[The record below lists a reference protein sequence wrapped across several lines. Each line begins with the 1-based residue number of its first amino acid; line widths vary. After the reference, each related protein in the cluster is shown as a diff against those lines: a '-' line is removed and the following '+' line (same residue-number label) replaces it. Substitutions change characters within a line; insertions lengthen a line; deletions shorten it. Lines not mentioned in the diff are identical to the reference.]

1 MVKPSKDKVLTFS
14 VRFRNLLEQPLYLGF
29 VQGSG
34 LIIDDQG
41 MRHTMAGGN
50 AALRGMGLVTQGS
63 LDPKFVLQ
71 AGESGDVRVE
81 LVSRAQQGQIFGTAY
96 DLDFAVREIEAL
108 PASQFQLGKE
118 HSLQYKHLV
127 PDDGGA
133 GGAAPA
139 PATPVAVASTGSVAA
154 APVSDGDVCA
164 GKPRCFGAGPFVAT
178 VAQVVE
184 SRSGGYQ
191 TIKVGVKVR
200 NVTSQPMSL
209 GFQVGLASAVDNNG
223 DRLKS
228 NNDGV
233 KGIGFVTGSQADPQ
247 FVLNPG
253 QERTFSVGYY
263 KGTILGMSWST
274 DFVLQQREVLPSQ
287 QVRSVREY
295 AISFADL
302 TASGSAAASGTATS
316 DNAAGQAAG
325 KFVEGLFKNE
335 EVTRRS
341 RAELAGAGENP
352 QDGVHWRTAQRPRV
366 SCAAILRVVLSRSE
380 ASRCTA

>member
-1 MVKPSKDKVLTFS
+1 
-14 VRFRNLLEQPLYLGF
+14 
-29 VQGSG
+29 
-34 LIIDDQG
+34 
-41 MRHTMAGGN
+41 
-50 AALRGMGLVTQGS
+50 
-63 LDPKFVLQ
+63 
-71 AGESGDVRVE
+71 
-81 LVSRAQQGQIFGTAY
+81 
-96 DLDFAVREIEAL
+96 
-108 PASQFQLGKE
+108 
-118 HSLQYKHLV
+118 
-127 PDDGGA
+127 
-133 GGAAPA
+133 
-139 PATPVAVASTGSVAA
+139 
-154 APVSDGDVCA
+154 
-164 GKPRCFGAGPFVAT
+164 VAT

-335 EVTRRS
+335 EVTRR
-341 RAELAGAGENP
+341 
-352 QDGVHWRTAQRPRV
+352 
-366 SCAAILRVVLSRSE
+366 
-380 ASRCTA
+380 